1 MIVNPSNTGKFMI
14 ADTSHL
20 ESFMESAHRCWWA
33 KLSSV
38 GAVRT
43 TKLWG
48 RFGSIWGAP
57 HRSVLMQS
65 RCLFPLRPT
74 WAQRR
79 PIERR
84 RHREG
89 NSE

>member
-43 TKLWG
+43 TKG
-48 RFGSIWGAP
+48 CGEDSARSGAHPIDRF
-57 HRSVLMQS
+57 
-65 RCLFPLRPT
+65 
-74 WAQRR
+74 
-79 PIERR
+79 
-84 RHREG
+84 
-89 NSE
+89 